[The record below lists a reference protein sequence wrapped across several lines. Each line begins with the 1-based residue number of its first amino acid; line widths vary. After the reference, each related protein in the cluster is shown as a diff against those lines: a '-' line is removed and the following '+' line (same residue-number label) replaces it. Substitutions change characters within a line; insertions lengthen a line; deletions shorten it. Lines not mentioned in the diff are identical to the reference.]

1 MTRRVDTIA
10 GWVSVRR
17 TRVIYPRVDACH
29 HVSLLRSRCRERPAR
44 DGFVDPFRR
53 HAPPPRFRRRRRV
66 DAEPPSRLRLAPRLF
81 LQRRQAPRALRVP
94 QPRSARVQRAG
105 SRTVG
110 NAVQATRAAHRHVAE
125 PGVRGAAARG
135 GAARATHVAAASR
148 AAKVSSRHPSAAVG
162 RHSDTPTRNAA
173 RPSPSSAARRVS
185 ARARSR
191 ALATCRTRS
200 SAAFAS
206 SSAEDVARTRSVTSR
221 RAAASSAPR

>member
-110 NAVQATRAAHRHVAE
+110 NAVQATRAAHRARSEAASPDCRLTTDPRLPALLSACAGEPSCAE
-125 PGVRGAAARG
+125 ERGAARPLG
-135 GAARATHVAAASR
+135 G
-148 AAKVSSRHPSAAVG
+148 
-162 RHSDTPTRNAA
+162 
-173 RPSPSSAARRVS
+173 
-185 ARARSR
+185 SR
-191 ALATCRTRS
+191 ALLRPARPRARRPACEMQMASAPIHKSQSPIRRQAGTRS
-200 SAAFAS
+200 GSQPWVPTYADPAA
-206 SSAEDVARTRSVTSR
+206 E
-221 RAAASSAPR
+221 AP